1 MLDTPHVGSV
11 RAAGTSHSWTAT
23 RALVPL
29 FAATLFLSSFLM
41 FTVEPMVARQML
53 PVLGGVPMVWNG
65 CVVFFQAVLL
75 AGYGSAHVLTR
86 RVPAALRLLAYAALA
101 VLPLLFVR
109 LGVNAVSAAHATE
122 TPLSWLLAALLT
134 SVGPLF
140 LVLAVSASVLQ
151 STFAATRHE

>member
-53 PVLGGVPMVWNG
+53 PILGGVPMVWNG

-86 RVPAALRLLAYAALA
+86 RIASPVRLLVYAGLST
-101 VLPLLFVR
+101 LPLLFVR
-109 LGVNAVSAAHATE
+109 LGVDPTSAN
-122 TPLSWLLAALLT
+122 
-134 SVGPLF
+134 
-140 LVLAVSASVLQ
+140 
-151 STFAATRHE
+151 